1 METKVVYI
9 VPDELGETGQATAE
23 REAKELYTD
32 LTNKG
37 WRNISEI
44 RIEIHN
50 MNVIASWT
58 VDAITH
64 NAANG
69 TDLT

>member
-1 METKVVYI
+1 MDTRFVYI
-9 VPDELGETGQATAE
+9 VPDELGETGQVTAE
-23 REAKELYTD
+23 REAQELYAELTD
-32 LTNKG
+32 KG

-58 VDAITH
+58 VGTITH
-64 NAANG
+64 SATNG